1 MSKSQ
6 IADGL
11 WQVWRHTRELIVSKE
26 EAVQVPEFAEHI
38 LAYLVRL
45 ELVVEQH
52 NPDQVGSIIKHPI
65 LDAVDL
71 VALQVGVLDV

>member
-1 MSKSQ
+1 MSKLQ
-6 IADGL
+6 VTDGL
-11 WQVWRHTRELIVSKE
+11 WQVWRHTRKLIVIKQ

-52 NPDQVGSIIKHPI
+52 HPDQVGSIIKHPI

-71 VALQVGVLDV
+71 VEL